1 MGSKECNKCMDE
13 SIYCNKRKRG
23 SSFDERRRKKTNG
36 VYDSDVDFNSDIDA
50 EESDENSNESN
61 KFHQEFDLEK
71 IQKYDMNVICKQLG
85 FDGVSCEGKSKYK
98 L

>member
-71 IQKYDMNVICKQLG
+71 IEKYNMNVICKQIG
-85 FDGVSCEGKSKYK
+85 FDGVSCGEKYK